1 MEGVTRFSQID
12 FGDAAA
18 LLDGKQQLLLAEVD
32 LKSGLEGI
40 AKALF
45 GNVQMK
51 CVDAYFPFTE
61 PSFEL
66 EIYFVD
72 EWLEVFGCGAIFN
85 RNRKLLSI
93 RDEARNLVGP
103 LDLAS
108 RGW

>member
-1 MEGVTRFSQID
+1 MEGATMFSQKD

-18 LLDGKQQLLLAEVD
+18 LLDGKQQLLVAEVD
-32 LKSGLEGI
+32 LKHGWEGI

-51 CVDAYFPFTE
+51 CVDAYFSFTE

-72 EWLEVFGCGAIFN
+72 EWLEVFGCGVIQ
-85 RNRKLLSI
+85 
-93 RDEARNLVGP
+93 
-103 LDLAS
+103 
-108 RGW
+108 